1 MPSGKKDGRIVA
13 DIGENLKRRFK
24 AILLIKG
31 ITMTQWLQSVIGE
44 FVSNNKHVRDIE
56 SEEEVCH

>member
-13 DIGENLKRRFK
+13 DIGESLKRRFK

-56 SEEEVCH
+56 SEE

>member
-13 DIGENLKRRFK
+13 DIGESLKRRFK

-31 ITMTQWLQSVIGE
+31 ISMTQWLQSVIGE
-44 FVSNNKHVRDIE
+44 FVSNNKHVRGIE
-56 SEEEVCH
+56 SEEEDV

>member
-1 MPSGKKDGRIVA
+1 MPSGKKDGRIVS

-56 SEEEVCH
+56 SEEEDV

>member
-13 DIGENLKRRFK
+13 DIGESLKRRFK

-56 SEEEVCH
+56 SEVNNS

>member
-13 DIGENLKRRFK
+13 DIGESLKRRFK

-31 ITMTQWLQSVIGE
+31 ISMTQWLQCVIGE

-56 SEEEVCH
+56 SEEEV